1 MPELIKVFKALSDET
16 RIRMLHLLLDGELCV
31 CEIMQALD
39 ISQTRASRNLGILR
53 DAGLLSDRREGKW
66 VHYSLSQE
74 AAARYCALLELLRS
88 RQGEDETIVAD
99 RTRLEKAVKMGE
111 AGGKGMLERTGENK
125 MIEARKTASPL
136 TKR

>member
-1 MPELIKVFKALSDET
+1 MRIYHKAGAMQELIKVFKAVSDET
-16 RIRMLHLLLDGELCV
+16 RMRMLHLLLEGELCV

-66 VHYSLSQE
+66 THYSLNQE
-74 AAARYCALLELLRS
+74 AAARYSALLELLRR

-111 AGGKGMLERTGENK
+111 ERSRRG
-125 MIEARKTASPL
+125 
-136 TKR
+136 